1 MHFYKG
7 IFIFKAE
14 FDLISIQ
21 KRIQPLLKNL
31 QKFNTLFDSQLT
43 RNANNGLIPNWHD

>member
-21 KRIQPLLKNL
+21 KRIQPKI
-31 QKFNTLFDSQLT
+31 QHFIRLT